1 MTTRIDIYGVIMADM
16 LFGDASAGYLPVG
29 DSIRRCSGDLELRI
43 NSPGGE
49 LTGLATIVAA
59 LHDWRAANPSAKCE
73 VVVEA
78 LAASA
83 AAYLL
88 LMLPKGSVVKAYP
101 MAALMYHSSST
112 LCGGGAGAMRDAA
125 RYLDSLDAVLR
136 SALQR
141 TAVPDALI
149 DEWLAEG
156 RQGWL
161 NAEEAKLYG
170 IVDEIV
176 DGEAE
181 LPPVPADDEKYRA
194 VALFYPEN
202 TQQKEPTMAN
212 TNKAQ
217 ATAKAAESAEAQA
230 TAKAAES
237 AEAQATA
244 KAAESA
250 EAQEPSRIEKMEQEL
265 AAGAEA
271 LAQAK
276 AALSA
281 SEEARAQLAARV
293 EELEQQLATSA
304 EAQAKAEASLA
315 ALSGGLRCAVTPK
328 AEVAKPTD
336 WRSAIK
342 AVASAN
348 PAMSQDDV
356 FCEAAR
362 LYPELRAA
370 CISRVDSSTF
380 NR

>member
-29 DSIRRCSGDLELRI
+29 ESIRRCSGDLELRI

-59 LHDWRAANPSAKCE
+59 LHDWRATNPSAKCE

-112 LCGGGAGAMRDAA
+112 LCGGGAGATRDAA

-212 TNKAQ
+212 TNK
-217 ATAKAAESAEAQA
+217 
-230 TAKAAES
+230 
-237 AEAQATA
+237 AQATA

-370 CISRVDSSTF
+370 CISRVDSPTF

>member
-29 DSIRRCSGDLELRI
+29 ESIRRCSGDLELRI

-59 LHDWRAANPSAKCE
+59 LHDWRATNPSAKCE

-161 NAEEAKLYG
+161 NADEAKLYG

-212 TNKAQ
+212 TNK
-217 ATAKAAESAEAQA
+217 AQA

-370 CISRVDSSTF
+370 CISRVDSPTF

>member
-16 LFGDASAGYLPVG
+16 LFGDALAGYLPVG
-29 DSIRRCSGDLELRI
+29 ESIRRCSGDLELRI

-49 LTGLATIVAA
+49 LSGLATIVAA

-112 LCGGGAGAMRDAA
+112 LACGGSGAMRDAA

-156 RQGWL
+156 RRGWL
-161 NAEEAKLYG
+161 NADEAKLYG

-181 LPPVPADDEKYRA
+181 LPLVPADDEKYRA

-202 TQQKEPTMAN
+202 TTQKEPTMAN
-212 TNKAQ
+212 TN
-217 ATAKAAESAEAQA
+217 EAQA

-237 AEAQATA
+237 AEAQDIQTP
-244 KAAESA
+244 AEN
-250 EAQEPSRIEKMEQEL
+250 QEPQEQSRIEEEMEQKL

-276 AALSA
+276 AALAA
-281 SEEARAQLAARV
+281 SEEARAQLTARV

-304 EAQAKAEASLA
+304 ETQAKAEASLA
-315 ALSGGLRCAVTPK
+315 ALSGGLRGSATAEPLKVEVPK
-328 AEVAKPTD
+328 SWHEALASY
-336 WRSAIK
+336 RSAHPEM
-342 AVASAN
+342 SA
-348 PAMSQDDV
+348 DDA
-356 FCEAAR
+356 FCACAELHRELWTAAIT
-362 LYPELRAA
+362 P
-370 CISRVDSSTF
+370 VKH
-380 NR
+380 

>member
-1 MTTRIDIYGVIMADM
+1 MATRIDIRGPILSGSEVPAAIA
-16 LFGDASAGYLPVG
+16 AA
-29 DSIRRCSGDLELRI
+29 SGDIELMV

-49 LTGLATIVAA
+49 LTGLAEIVAA
-59 LHDWRAANPSAKCE
+59 LHAWRSANPSAQCTAT
-73 VVVEA
+73 VEA

-88 LMLPKGSVVKAYP
+88 LMLPRGSKVRAYP
-101 MAALMYHSSST
+101 LAMLMFHSSAT
-112 LCGGGAGAMRDAA
+112 LCMGGSGAMRDAA
-125 RYLDSLDAVLR
+125 KYLAGLDTVLR
-136 SALQR
+136 SYLER
-141 TAVPDALI
+141 TAVPDSLI
-149 DEWLAEG
+149 DEWLSEG

-161 NAEEAKLYG
+161 NADNAMLYG

-181 LPPVPADDEKYRA
+181 LPPVPADSAEYRA
-194 VALFYPEN
+194 VALFYPN
-202 TQQKEPTMAN
+202 N
-212 TNKAQ
+212 TNQEDSQMHKKKIDPPVAEMPGEETEKTEVVTDDNGEKQ
-217 ATAKAAESAEAQA
+217 VVETETEVKPVEEQPAAECEPKAE
-230 TAKAAES
+230 
-237 AEAQATA
+237 
-244 KAAESA
+244 
-250 EAQEPSRIEKMEQEL
+250 EP
-265 AAGAEA
+265 APD
-271 LAQAK
+271 
-276 AALSA
+276 LSEIVG
-281 SEEARAQLAARV
+281 SLTARV
-293 EELEQQLATSA
+293 EELEKMLAASQA
-304 EAQAKAEASLA
+304 AQAKAEASLA